1 MNKSDKITAIYVR
14 VSSTQQSARSQ
25 TPDLKRWIIANFEPD
40 DQSRVKWYRDSATG
54 KNMDRPGWNRFVSD
68 VEAGKVRQ
76 IVCWR
81 LDRLGRSA
89 AGLCRLFEDLQA
101 RKVNLISLKESID
114 LATPAGR
121 LMAHVLASVAAYET
135 ELRAERVKAGQAAAR
150 AKGIQWGGSKK
161 GRLHS
166 ITPEQVKLIHR
177 LKGEGERITNISRS
191 TGIGR
196 KSIYRV
202 WG

>member
-1 MNKSDKITAIYVR
+1 MLTA
-14 VSSTQQSARSQ
+14 A
-25 TPDLKRWIIANFEPD
+25 
-40 DQSRVKWYRDSATG
+40 
-54 KNMDRPGWNRFVSD
+54 
-68 VEAGKVRQ
+68 
-76 IVCWR
+76 
-81 LDRLGRSA
+81 
-89 AGLCRLFEDLQA
+89 
-101 RKVNLISLKESID
+101 
-114 LATPAGR
+114 
-121 LMAHVLASVAAYET
+121 
-135 ELRAERVKAGQAAAR
+135 RVKAGQAAAR

-202 WG
+202 LSYLDDGTLTVEG